1 MAAEEGAIAR
11 GIASV
16 ASGGRRDEDVPGGAT
31 AYLLQQILERQGG
44 FWQLD
49 AAPRTITAKARR
61 PPCGSDGDDFAEPN
75 RETVFDAVWER
86 LHEVDPRHSPTLD
99 EQGPPFFARS
109 AGASAGRLAG
119 ATPGEIQKPEV
130 PGQVPAVQH
139 LTQ

>member
-49 AAPRTITAKARR
+49 AAPRTITAKAHR
-61 PPCGSDGDDFAEPN
+61 PPYGSDGDYFAKPN
-75 RETVFDAVWER
+75 RESVFDAVWE
-86 LHEVDPRHSPTLD
+86 LLQEC
-99 EQGPPFFARS
+99 
-109 AGASAGRLAG
+109 
-119 ATPGEIQKPEV
+119 TPGRFRP
-130 PGQVPAVQH
+130 
-139 LTQ
+139 LD